1 MYYHLY
7 VMIDIFSRCAV
18 HFEVHATE
26 LGELAKDFMTEAVRL
41 NSGIAPLAIHADR
54 GTPTTSKP
62 VSALLSDLAILK
74 SHSRPKVSNDNPY
87 SEAQFKTLK
96 YCPAFPG
103 RFGSLPGR
111 PRVLRR
117 VLHLLQPRAPAF
129 RDRAAH
135 PVLGPY
141 RHRGRDPGQA
151 PGRAERRLRREPA
164 ALHPQAPGTQDARP
178 GLDQQAGHR
187 Q

>member
-26 LGELAKDFMTEAVRL
+26 LGELAKDFMSEAVRL
-41 NSGIAPLAIHADR
+41 NGGIAPLAIHADR
-54 GTPTTSKP
+54 GTSMTSKT

-103 RFGSLPGR
+103 TFGSCRTPARSAACSSPITTTSTGIPG
-111 PRVLRR
+111 
-117 VLHLLQPRAPAF
+117 
-129 RDRAAH
+129 
-135 PVLGPY
+135 
-141 RHRGRDPGQA
+141 
-151 PGRAERRLRREPA
+151 
-164 ALHPQAPGTQDARP
+164 
-178 GLDQQAGHR
+178 
-187 Q
+187 